1 MAGCLGP
8 GAPEGSWE
16 PPSDP
21 RGRCEFGATLH
32 NVSSLL
38 AGCSGALR
46 RAGLLLQQVGD
57 PLPPAPTHRAINNGA
72 GTGIQQVPVIN

>member
-1 MAGCLGP
+1 MAGSLSP

-16 PPSDP
+16 PLSEP
-21 RGRCEFGATLH
+21 RGRCDFGAALH
-32 NVSSLL
+32 KVSSLL

-57 PLPPAPTHRAINNGA
+57 PLLPASIHRAINNGA
-72 GTGIQQVPVIN
+72 GAGIQQVPVIN